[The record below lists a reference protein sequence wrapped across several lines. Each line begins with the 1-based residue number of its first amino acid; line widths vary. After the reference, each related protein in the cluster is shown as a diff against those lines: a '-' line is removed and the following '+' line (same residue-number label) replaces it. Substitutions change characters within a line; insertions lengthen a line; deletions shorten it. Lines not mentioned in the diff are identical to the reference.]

1 MTIDPDLL
9 AAIGL
14 VLNWNLSD
22 SFRKIFP
29 GRVSLVVYRWFDCAL
44 VAFATVIV
52 FLFAEIQD
60 TGPMQASKPEFTL
73 HLSIPL
79 LIASAI
85 FVLLGALSLASSF
98 RSKTQEGLAL
108 LIPNWS
114 RSTEYSPPTPPTLN
128 APPFAILCAPQWLG
142 RGTC

>member
-14 VLNWNLSD
+14 VLIVVVIGICLNWNLSD

-98 RSKTQEGLAL
+98 RSKT
-108 LIPNWS
+108 
-114 RSTEYSPPTPPTLN
+114 
-128 APPFAILCAPQWLG
+128 
-142 RGTC
+142 